1 MIDLRKKSCYRLES
15 QFLAIIPGK
24 HREEMAYV
32 FWTACVFSTNGL
44 LADASVP
51 PMRKEV
57 NGNRYMKS
65 FSCLDQFLCMAFA
78 QLSYRESLRDIESCL
93 RAMKNKLFHLG
104 IRSHISRSTLADAN
118 ENRDWRI
125 FADFGQVLIGIA
137 RELYSNDD
145 FGVELDETVYA
156 LDSSTID
163 LCLSVFPWAK
173 FRKTKAAI
181 KMHTLLDLR
190 GSIPSFISITHG
202 KVHDVKV
209 LDQLIP
215 EPGAIYVM
223 DRAYLD
229 FKRLYLLN
237 QCMAFFVIRSKK
249 NTQMR
254 RLYSREID
262 TTSGLRCDQ
271 TIVLTG
277 IKTRNQYPDRLR
289 RVKYFDEE
297 KARSFSFISNNFI
310 VPALVITELYRC
322 RWQVELFFK
331 WIKTNLR
338 IKAFYGTSENAVKTQ
353 IWIAV
358 SVYVL
363 VAIVKKQMKLDDLQL
378 YTILQILSVT
388 LFEKEPLFQVLA
400 SSTHSNMDQSR
411 SNQLDLFSC

>member
-1 MIDLRKKSCYRLES
+1 
-15 QFLAIIPGK
+15 
-24 HREEMAYV
+24 
-32 FWTACVFSTNGL
+32 
-44 LADASVP
+44 
-51 PMRKEV
+51 
-57 NGNRYMKS
+57 
-65 FSCLDQFLCMAFA
+65 
-78 QLSYRESLRDIESCL
+78 
-93 RAMKNKLFHLG
+93 
-104 IRSHISRSTLADAN
+104 
-118 ENRDWRI
+118 
-125 FADFGQVLIGIA
+125 VLIGIA

-202 KVHDVKV
+202 KVHDVNV

-262 TTSGLRCDQ
+262 TTTGLRCDQ

-277 IKTRNQYPDRLR
+277 LKTRNQYPDRLR
-289 RVKYFDEE
+289 RIKYFDEE

-363 VAIVKKQMKLDDLQL
+363 VGIVKKQMKLDDLQL

-400 SSTHSNMDQSR
+400 ASTHSNMDQSR
-411 SNQLDLFSC
+411 SNQLDLFGC